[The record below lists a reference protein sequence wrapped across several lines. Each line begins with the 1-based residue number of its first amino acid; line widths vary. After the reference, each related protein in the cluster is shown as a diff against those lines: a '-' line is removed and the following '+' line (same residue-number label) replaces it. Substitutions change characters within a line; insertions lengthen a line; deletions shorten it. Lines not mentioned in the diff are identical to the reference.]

1 MFKVLIIDDEP
12 TIRKGL
18 INIINWKKFQCE
30 VCGEAS
36 DGVEGLE
43 KMEEFKPDIVFV
55 DISMPEID
63 GLTMIK
69 QAKKI
74 IPNSKFIILSGY
86 REFTY
91 MQEAIKLGAFDYI
104 LKPSSIEELCEV
116 VKRAVI
122 ELKYQKEDQLE
133 IKKLKRCFE
142 ESIPLLK
149 EKLLYDIIFQININE
164 EDINESFELYGLS
177 IKEFVMM
184 IIEID
189 EESEKKEPYQRQ
201 LYQFGI
207 MNTVEEMFAEDF
219 KVEKIV
225 LSSKQIAF
233 IILPLE
239 DKELLVDS
247 VYKKANSVQQ
257 LIESCFD
264 FTVTIAISTK
274 GKGVE
279 KLHEKMTECKNGLSY
294 RFYMGDSSIILYR
307 DLDSFYKTENTWI
320 SEGYDKRLYEAIKTG
335 NEENVQ
341 RILFEVKNKVLETNI
356 EPEQIKTFYWN
367 LIFEINNIRISI
379 KNLETADK
387 EVNKDISSLYKMIE
401 SATNIKELHELLEE
415 VAGSIVNRINKYNK
429 KSINQILQNAMKYIC
444 DNYAMSITLNEL
456 AEHTYVSTYYLSRMF
471 KKELGKNF
479 VEYLSEERIEKAK
492 ELLKDNKYKTYEVA
506 ELVGI
511 QDPHYFSKIFKKY
524 MNMTPTEYKDKYT
537 SV

>member
-479 VEYLSEERIEKAK
+479 VEYLSEVRIEKAK

>member
-30 VCGEAS
+30 ICGEAW
-36 DGVEGLE
+36 DGVDGLE
-43 KMEEFKPDIVFV
+43 KMEELKPDIIFV

-63 GLTMIK
+63 GLTLIK
-69 QAKKI
+69 RAKKI
-74 IPNSKFIILSGY
+74 VPNSKFIILSGY
-86 REFTY
+86 RDFTY
-91 MQEAIKLGAFDYI
+91 MQEAIKIGAFDYI

-133 IKKLKRCFE
+133 NKKLRKCFE

-149 EKLLYDIIFQININE
+149 EKLLYDIVFQLNINE
-164 EDINESFELYGLS
+164 EEINEGFELYDLQ

-189 EESEKKEPYQRQ
+189 EESERKEPYQRQ

-207 MNTVEEMFAEDF
+207 INTAEEMFAEDF

-233 IILPLE
+233 IVLPVTN
-239 DKELLVDS
+239 KELLVES
-247 VYKKANSVQQ
+247 VYKKASSVQQ
-257 LIESCFD
+257 LVESCFD

-274 GKGVE
+274 GRGVE
-279 KLHEKMTECKNGLSY
+279 KLHEKMIECKNGIAY

-307 DLDSFYKTENTWI
+307 DLDGFYKTQDNWV
-320 SEGYDKRLYEAIKTG
+320 SEGYDKGLYEAIKTG
-335 NEENVQ
+335 NEENVKH
-341 RILFEVKNKVLETNI
+341 ILSQIKSKVLETNI

-367 LIFEINNIRISI
+367 IIYEINNIRIAI
-379 KNLETADK
+379 KSLEISNK
-387 EVNKDISSLYKMIE
+387 EVSKDIPSLYKMIE
-401 SATNIKELHELLEE
+401 TATHIKDLHELLEQ
-415 VAGSIVNRINKYNK
+415 VANSVVNRINKYNK

-444 DNYAMSITLNEL
+444 ENYAMSITLNEL
-456 AEHTYVSTYYLSRMF
+456 ADHTYVSTYYLSRMF

-479 VEYLSEERIEKAK
+479 VEYLSEVRIEKAK

-524 MNMTPTEYKDKYT
+524 VSMTPTEYKDKYIGN
-537 SV
+537 